1 VGFTGRGDEGRFVDE
16 FAEAGVLVGVGLEV
30 LQEVEDVDCFLKV
43 DAELV

>member
-1 VGFTGRGDEGRFVDE
+1 VGFTGRGDEGRLVDE

-30 LQEVEDVDCFLKV
+30 LQEVEDVYCFLKV